1 MTVFYVISVH
11 GNLWYELRAPLPPNR
26 NHVAA
31 LREYPDQIF
40 PHLAYW
46 QNHDGLLG
54 HLRAT
59 HGLGG
64 DEFPMNRATAKDRH
78 SAEHPRPAA
87 GQAPAPA
94 QDRSR
99 AGIERRHIRGET
111 SNPAR
116 AYCTADNQDW
126 PCDAI
131 WLLSICTSYRDL
143 PGDP

>member
-1 MTVFYVISVH
+1 
-11 GNLWYELRAPLPPNR
+11 
-26 NHVAA
+26 
-31 LREYPDQIF
+31 
-40 PHLAYW
+40 
-46 QNHDGLLG
+46 
-54 HLRAT
+54 
-59 HGLGG
+59 
-64 DEFPMNRATAKDRH
+64 MNRATAKDRH

-94 QDRSR
+94 QDRGR
-99 AGIERRHIRGET
+99 AGIVRRHIRGVP

-143 PGDP
+143 SGRPVMTYRKPNRAVDRCTRAHRRPMPPVPRWRWEGLELAVPAVPPAREPVTERRRTTTV